1 VTQRAGNSSGPQEG
15 SLSPSRLLNQG
26 EFGEH
31 VTQCANYVRHGASA
45 EIEKMVKAEAL
56 VGLDLVD
63 IYALLVLEHLAS
75 IRIACDNSIR
85 SIIEATV
92 GNESMSNN
100 HLSRVAGVSSTTVR
114 NWKIAKSESLK
125 DVQ

>member
-1 VTQRAGNSSGPQEG
+1 
-15 SLSPSRLLNQG
+15 
-26 EFGEH
+26 
-31 VTQCANYVRHGASA
+31 
-45 EIEKMVKAEAL
+45 MVKAEAL